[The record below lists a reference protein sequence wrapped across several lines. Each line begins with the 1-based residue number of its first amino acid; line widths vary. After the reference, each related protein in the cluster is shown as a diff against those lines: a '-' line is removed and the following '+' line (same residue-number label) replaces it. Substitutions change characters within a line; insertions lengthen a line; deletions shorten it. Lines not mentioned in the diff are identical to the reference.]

1 MEELVGAMMAVDPAK
16 RPTIEEVVEKFS
28 HIRNSLGEFKLR
40 SLITS
45 RNDPTLITTYRYT
58 RQAIRTLQYIILQ
71 KPAIPD
77 PQSHIDGFEFTG

>member
-1 MEELVGAMMAVDPAK
+1 MEELVGAMTAEVPAK
-16 RPTIEEVVEKFS
+16 RPTIEEVIVKIS
-28 HIRNSLGEFKLR
+28 HIRNSLSEFKLR

-45 RNDPTLITTYRYT
+45 RKHPTLITTYRYT

-77 PQSHIDGFEFTG
+77 P

>member
-1 MEELVGAMMAVDPAK
+1 MEELVGEMTAVDPAK
-16 RPTIEEVVEKFS
+16 RPSIEEVAEKFS

-45 RNDPTLITTYRYT
+45 RKDPTLITSYRYT
-58 RQAIRTLQYIILQ
+58 CQAIRTLQYIILQ

-77 PQSHIDGFEFTG
+77 P